1 LLLAAG
7 WRASS
12 HQLEALRMEKR
23 ITVSLDSRLHQFIQQ
38 TATDDDRTLSA
49 TVRRLIAKAAQ
60 DAGRHEPQER
70 AA

>member
-1 LLLAAG
+1 
-7 WRASS
+7 
-12 HQLEALRMEKR
+12 MEKR

>member
-7 WRASS
+7 SC
-12 HQLEALRMEKR
+12 
-23 ITVSLDSRLHQFIQQ
+23 SLDNRLHQFIQQ

-60 DAGRHEPQER
+60 NAGRHEPQER